1 MAGDEN
7 GAVGTLDVETVTDR
21 IGASV
26 FGPEATPAAGAEQIS
41 ETPGIAKAEDAAPSA
56 AATETVETP
65 AALDPPKSW
74 EKDMHPYWSKL
85 DRKVQDYYIKR
96 EKQMLDGLEQYK
108 QDAQYAKP
116 FREVLTPYQQMLQ
129 SLNMPPQQAVD
140 ALFRAHMRLTTGTPE
155 QRRQAYLDLGK
166 NLQIQL
172 EQANGQAEQAVV
184 DPKVAALEQ
193 KFSAIEQQLTARQ
206 QAEYKAA
213 QDQASKEVEVF
224 AADTKA
230 HPYFDEVA
238 TDIAA
243 FVQQGKPLQD
253 AYDAAVW
260 ANPVTRQ
267 KEIARVQTE
276 HEANLKEK
284 ARLDALPKKRAAGV
298 NVRAQESGRTPTEPL
313 GSLEDTIRATHRE
326 IRGRA

>member
-1 MAGDEN
+1 MAGEEN
-7 GAVGTLDVETVTDR
+7 GALGTLDMDAAADR

-26 FGPEATPAAGAEQIS
+26 FGPDSTPDVGVEQIS
-41 ETPGIAKAEDAAPSA
+41 ETPGIEQVAVAPEQPVA
-56 AATETVETP
+56 PEPPVLLE
-65 AALDPPKSW
+65 PPKSW

-85 DRKVQDYYIKR
+85 DPKVQQYYVKR

-140 ALFRAHMRLTTGTPE
+140 ALFKAHMRLTTGTPE

-166 NLQIQL
+166 NLQIPM
-172 EQANGQAEQAVV
+172 EQMAAQAPAPM
-184 DPKVAALEQ
+184 DPKLQELEQ
-193 KFSAIEQQLTARQ
+193 KFSFIEQQLTARQ
-206 QAEYKAA
+206 QADLQAA
-213 QDQASKEVEVF
+213 QAQASKEVEAF
-224 AADTKA
+224 ASDTKA

-238 TDIAA
+238 NDIAA

-276 HEANLKEK
+276 HEAKLKEN
-284 ARLDALPKKRAAGV
+284 ARLASLPKRKAAGV
-298 NVRAQESGRTPTEPL
+298 NVASSGDGKVPTEPL
-313 GSLEDTIRATHRE
+313 GSLDDTIRSTMRE
-326 IRGRA
+326 IRSRAS

>member
-1 MAGDEN
+1 MAGEEN
-7 GAVGTLDVETVTDR
+7 GAVGTLDIDATSDR

-26 FGPEATPAAGAEQIS
+26 FGPDDKPEAGAEQVS
-41 ETPGIAKAEDAAPSA
+41 ETPGIEQVAEQPAAPI
-56 AATETVETP
+56 TP
-65 AALDPPKSW
+65 EQLAALEPPKSW
-74 EKDMHPYWSKL
+74 EKDMHPYWSKT
-85 DRKVQDYYIKR
+85 DRKVQEYYLKR

-140 ALFRAHMRLTTGTPE
+140 ALFKAHMRLTTGTPE
-155 QRRQAYLDLGK
+155 ARRQAYLDLGK
-166 NLQIQL
+166 NLQIPL
-172 EQANGQAEQAVV
+172 EQLQAAQAQQAPV
-184 DPKVAALEQ
+184 DPKLQELEQ
-193 KFSAIEQQLTARQ
+193 KFSAIEYQLTQRQ
-206 QAEYKAA
+206 QAELKAA
-213 QDQASKEVEVF
+213 QDVATKEVEAF
-224 AADTKA
+224 ASDAKA

-243 FVQQGKPLQD
+243 FVAQGKTLPD
-253 AYDAAVW
+253 AYEMAVW

-276 HEANLKEK
+276 HETKLKET
-284 ARLDALPKKRAAGV
+284 ARLEALPKKRAAGV

-313 GSLEDTIRATHRE
+313 GTLEDTIRATNRE

>member
-1 MAGDEN
+1 MAGEEN
-7 GAVGTLDVETVTDR
+7 GALGTIDLEAASDR

-26 FGPEATPAAGAEQIS
+26 FGPDTTPESGAEQIS
-41 ETPGIAKAEDAAPSA
+41 ETPGLEQAKEPVASV
-56 AATETVETP
+56 TTP
-65 AALDPPKSW
+65 EQPVAIDPPKSW

-140 ALFRAHMRLTTGTPE
+140 ALFKAHMRLTTGTPE
-155 QRRQAYLDLGK
+155 SRRQAYLDLGK
-166 NLQIQL
+166 NLQINL
-172 EQANGQAEQAVV
+172 EQMQAAQGQQPTV
-184 DPKVAALEQ
+184 DPKLQELEQ

-206 QAEYKAA
+206 QMELQAA
-213 QDQASKEVEVF
+213 QATATKEVEAF
-224 AADTKA
+224 ASDAKA

-243 FVQQGKPLQD
+243 FVAQGKTLPD
-253 AYDAAVW
+253 AYEMAVW

-276 HEANLKEK
+276 HEAKLKET

-298 NVRAQESGRTPTEPL
+298 NIKSNGDGIASTGPV
-313 GSLEDTIRATHRE
+313 GSLEDTIREVHRD
-326 IRGRA
+326 IKSRAS

>member
-7 GAVGTLDVETVTDR
+7 GAVGTLDIDATSDR

-26 FGPEATPAAGAEQIS
+26 FGPDTAPASGVEQIS
-41 ETPGIAKAEDAAPSA
+41 ETPGIEQVAKTPEPVVS
-56 AATETVETP
+56 TEQP

-116 FREVLTPYQQMLQ
+116 FRDVLTPYQQMLQ
-129 SLNMPPQQAVD
+129 SLNMPPQQAVE
-140 ALFRAHMRLTTGTPE
+140 ALFKAHMRLTTGTPE
-155 QRRQAYLDLGK
+155 QRRQAYLDLGEK
-166 NLQIQL
+166 LQINL
-172 EQANGQAEQAVV
+172 EQLQAAQAQQPAA
-184 DPKVAALEQ
+184 DPRLQELEQ
-193 KFSAIEQQLTARQ
+193 KFSAIEYQLTQRQ
-206 QAEYKAA
+206 QADLQAA
-213 QDQASKEVEVF
+213 QAQASKEVEAF

-243 FVQQGKPLQD
+243 FVAQGKTLPD
-253 AYDAAVW
+253 AYEMAVW

-276 HEANLKEK
+276 HEAKLKEA

-313 GSLEDTIRATHRE
+313 GTVEDTIKATLRE